1 MRKAGRLAADML
13 DRLAPHV
20 VPGARTD
27 DLDAIVYQMAQ
38 EAGGVPASLGYCG
51 FAHSCCI
58 SINQVV
64 CHGIPSERTLRDGD
78 IVNIDVTRSEEHTS
92 ELQSLMRISY
102 AVLCLNKNNTNARKP
117 TIHHS

>member
-1 MRKAGRLAADML
+1 MTTTYVDAAAAPVERTGAIKLHGPEGFEGMRKAGRLAADML

-51 FAHSCCI
+51 FAHRCCI
-58 SINQVV
+58 SINQEIGRAACRERV
-64 CHGIPSERTLRDGD
+64 CQY
-78 IVNIDVTRSEEHTS
+78 V
-92 ELQSLMRISY
+92 
-102 AVLCLNKNNTNARKP
+102 
-117 TIHHS
+117 

>member
-27 DLDAIVYQMAQ
+27 DLAAIVYQMAQ

-64 CHGIPSERTLRDGD
+64 CHGIPSERTLRDGEL
-78 IVNIDVTRSEEHTS
+78 RSEERRVGKESGSTCS
-92 ELQSLMRISY
+92 SRLS
-102 AVLCLNKNNTNARKP
+102 P
-117 TIHHS
+117 HH

>member
-1 MRKAGRLAADML
+1 ML

-78 IVNIDVTRSEEHTS
+78 IVNIDVTPILDGWHGDSSRMYLVGDVPRWEERRVWEVCVSTCGTGWSPAH
-92 ELQSLMRISY
+92 
-102 AVLCLNKNNTNARKP
+102 
-117 TIHHS
+117 

>member
-1 MRKAGRLAADML
+1 ML

-38 EAGGVPASLGYCG
+38 EAGGGPASLGYCG

-78 IVNIDVTRSEEHTS
+78 IVNIDVTPILDGWHGDSSRMYLVGDVPLKARRLDRKST
-92 ELQSLMRISY
+92 R
-102 AVLCLNKNNTNARKP
+102 LNSS
-117 TIHHS
+117 H

>member
-1 MRKAGRLAADML
+1 MTTTYVDAAAAPVERTGAIKLHGPEGFEGMRKAGRLAADML

-64 CHGIPSERTLRDGD
+64 CHGIPSEHNGSASCRER
-78 IVNIDVTRSEEHTS
+78 VCH
-92 ELQSLMRISY
+92 
-102 AVLCLNKNNTNARKP
+102 
-117 TIHHS
+117 

>member
-1 MRKAGRLAADML
+1 
-13 DRLAPHV
+13 
-20 VPGARTD
+20 
-27 DLDAIVYQMAQ
+27 MAQ

-78 IVNIDVTRSEEHTS
+78 IVNIDVTPILDGWHGDSSRMYLVGDVPLKARRLVRSEERRVGKECVCTCRFRW
-92 ELQSLMRISY
+92 LPYL
-102 AVLCLNKNNTNARKP
+102 
-117 TIHHS
+117 